1 MATAKLQ
8 HPVVRKPRDGLWYK
22 AALVGGHEKLAEQ
35 VGPKV
40 SPYRIKILW
49 SWSDPNEVS
58 KHKAMPTGCE
68 LVLIAGHFLNAETI
82 QKTRMLANKS
92 NARYVQVVTGSV
104 SCIDMGLKTLGLF
117 PNPEWA
123 RDLEV
128 VDRATFMSQAK
139 GQAPMVP
146 SIAEV
151 VPVVPLDHPVA
162 VRCSVKRH
170 PTPLP
175 PPPPAPPLQP
185 DPEPE
190 PVEPEPEPVEPE
202 PEPEEG
208 PEAKFCNERYVSM
221 QGRTPETRRWADEH
235 SFMIMQL
242 AESEN
247 CPTDPVDF
255 CEELTHRTEVWKT
268 AACCGRKLSSLLFMI
283 GGDSK
288 KRSRFEELIKALNRE
303 GDRLSKV
310 KTKFLAAENVMWK
323 GLQRDHKGEDFED
336 ILGEELPEWISR
348 KLAVELVGSANR
360 LKGVLGMDRITS
372 YLDRET
378 SVNVFYR
385 DEVLFLRD
393 RLLSIGNGVL
403 PTGSLVSLM
412 ISDEQVRNNII
423 TRVTEKPGISRVE
436 LAKSCGT
443 GYKRVCE
450 TIQSMGMDG
459 LICEWGG
466 SGRSRFYTMP
476 NVPLPLQ
483 ASPPVPTAEQIKAA
497 ATNEMAIRVM
507 GLLKKGI
514 ITKEQAD
521 LLLA

>member
-170 PTPLP
+170 PTPL
-175 PPPPAPPLQP
+175 LRHRQP
-185 DPEPE
+185 
-190 PVEPEPEPVEPE
+190 
-202 PEPEEG
+202 
-208 PEAKFCNERYVSM
+208 
-221 QGRTPETRRWADEH
+221 H
-235 SFMIMQL
+235 
-242 AESEN
+242 
-247 CPTDPVDF
+247 
-255 CEELTHRTEVWKT
+255 
-268 AACCGRKLSSLLFMI
+268 LSSPILSQSQSSLSLSQSSLSLSQRKAQRPSSATSGMSPCREEPRRLA
-283 GGDSK
+283 GG
-288 KRSRFEELIKALNRE
+288 
-303 GDRLSKV
+303 
-310 KTKFLAAENVMWK
+310 
-323 GLQRDHKGEDFED
+323 Q
-336 ILGEELPEWISR
+336 
-348 KLAVELVGSANR
+348 
-360 LKGVLGMDRITS
+360 TS
-372 YLDRET
+372 T
-378 SVNVFYR
+378 
-385 DEVLFLRD
+385 
-393 RLLSIGNGVL
+393 
-403 PTGSLVSLM
+403 
-412 ISDEQVRNNII
+412 
-423 TRVTEKPGISRVE
+423 
-436 LAKSCGT
+436 
-443 GYKRVCE
+443 
-450 TIQSMGMDG
+450 
-459 LICEWGG
+459 
-466 SGRSRFYTMP
+466 
-476 NVPLPLQ
+476 
-483 ASPPVPTAEQIKAA
+483 AS
-497 ATNEMAIRVM
+497 
-507 GLLKKGI
+507 
-514 ITKEQAD
+514 
-521 LLLA
+521 